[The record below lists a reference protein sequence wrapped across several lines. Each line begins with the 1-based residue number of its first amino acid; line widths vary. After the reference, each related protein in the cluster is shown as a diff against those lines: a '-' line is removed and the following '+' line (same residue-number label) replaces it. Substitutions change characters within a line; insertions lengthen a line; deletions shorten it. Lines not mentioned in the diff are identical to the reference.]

1 MRITFLLLL
10 IIICGI
16 FLMLWAGVAFIQ
28 DKKYFTSAPK
38 DVQEA
43 ILPHEERFRGAHILG
58 WILMIVAAL
67 LVIGAVIFAIVDG
80 IYEKFSFVQFLL
92 RFFILLEGYKVW
104 DMIFLDCFLLTK
116 SHFYQHYFPEVE
128 GCESLKH
135 FGFNL
140 KSQMIKLCI
149 IFPILALVLSGIC
162 TLILNLIK

>member
-1 MRITFLLLL
+1 MKITFLLLL
-10 IIICGI
+10 IIICGV

-28 DKKYFTSAPK
+28 NKKYFTSAPK

-43 ILPHEERFRGAHILG
+43 ILPHKERFHGAHILG
-58 WILMIVAAL
+58 WILMAVAAI
-67 LVIGAVIFAIVDG
+67 LVIGSVIFGIIDG
-80 IYEKFSFVQFLL
+80 IKKDFSFLQFFF
-92 RFFILLEGYKVW
+92 RFLILLEGYKVW
-104 DMIFLDCFLLTK
+104 DMIFLDWFLLTK

-135 FGFNL
+135 TGFNR
-140 KSQMIKLCI
+140 KSQIIKLCI